1 MAAMMLSG
9 ARRRAVDH
17 TRSAI
22 ADSRPQVLAGLVSV
36 SSVPSA
42 PWYANAALAAAVCA
56 VAARQGRAA
65 PAGLGWRAQHRPEF
79 LRCAADEIEI
89 AGNGR
94 VPPTSA
100 VPTRSPAVQG

>member
-1 MAAMMLSG
+1 MGTLMLSG

-36 SSVPSA
+36 SFVPSG
-42 PWYANAALAAAVCA
+42 PRYANAARAAAVCA

-79 LRCAADEIEI
+79 LRCAAGEIEI
-89 AGNGR
+89 AGNSH
-94 VPPTSA
+94 VTPTSA
-100 VPTRSPAVQG
+100 VPTPSPAVQG